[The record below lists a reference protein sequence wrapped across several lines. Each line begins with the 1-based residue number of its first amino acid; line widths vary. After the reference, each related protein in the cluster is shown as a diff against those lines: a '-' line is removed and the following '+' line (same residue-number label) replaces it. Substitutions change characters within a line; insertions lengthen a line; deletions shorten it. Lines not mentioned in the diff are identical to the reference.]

1 MEVVDVA
8 KRGELT
14 PKQKRFV
21 EEYLV
26 DLNATA
32 AARRAG
38 YSQRGNTARQQ
49 GYYNLTVPAIQEALT
64 KAQAKRSKRTELT
77 QDYVLNGLKTNAER
91 AAQAEPVTDAEGN
104 PVGEYRYE
112 GAVAN
117 RALELLGKHLGMFA
131 DRLHVEGPMLDLSK
145 LTDEEIGLLR
155 SLLEKARRDPDA
167 HDR

>member
-1 MEVVDVA
+1 MA

-32 AARRAG
+32 ASRRAG